1 MDKEAL
7 AITFALERFRLYLYG
22 RRFTILT
29 DHKPL
34 QYILGPK
41 TAIPTLAAQRLQRW
55 AVVLS
60 AFDYD
65 LWHIRGTENSV
76 ADALSRLPLSTTCSD
91 HADAVYNISTL
102 KLDNMPVIARDIAAA
117 TKGNTVLLSGVAA
130 REEWLAR
137 RGG

>member
-7 AITFALERFRLYLYG
+7 AIIFALERFRLYLYG

-65 LWHIRGTENSV
+65 LRHIRGTKNSV
-76 ADALSRLPLSTTCSD
+76 DVALS
-91 HADAVYNISTL
+91 
-102 KLDNMPVIARDIAAA
+102 
-117 TKGNTVLLSGVAA
+117 
-130 REEWLAR
+130 
-137 RGG
+137 